1 MLELEEIK
9 LDEIKELLKNK
20 KFIKLKKY
28 LKEINSADIP
38 PLFDELNEEESLVL
52 FRLLNK
58 EVAAE
63 VFTELDSDLQEK
75 LIGFFTDKELKA
87 VIDELFM
94 DETVDLIE
102 EMPSNVVKRI
112 LKNVDK
118 EDRRTINE
126 LLNYP
131 EDSAGSIMTTEFID
145 LKENMTVEEA
155 FKEVK
160 KDCVNQETIYNMY
173 VLSLTR
179 KIIGVIDL
187 KTLLLSD
194 PKAKI
199 KDLMDENVI
208 TINTLD
214 DQEEVGKMFN
224 KYNKYALPVVDTEGR
239 LVGIVTIDD
248 AMDVMQEENEEDFE
262 KMAAVI
268 PSDETYL
275 KTSVFKHAR
284 NRIVWLLIL
293 MLSATF
299 TGMVLTHY
307 ESAFEAVP
315 LLVSFIP
322 MIMGTGGNCGS
333 QSSTLVIR
341 GMAVDEIRMRD
352 FLKVLW
358 KEIRVAL
365 LVGMALFV
373 ANSIKIYI
381 QYKDITLCLVLGI
394 TLFLTIIISKII
406 GSMLPMIVKKLK
418 QDPAIVAAPFI
429 TTVVDLASVMIYFKI
444 ATMLLGL

>member
-1 MLELEEIK
+1 MLELEEIE

-28 LKEINSADIP
+28 LNEINSADIP

-299 TGMVLTHY
+299 T
-307 ESAFEAVP
+307 
-315 LLVSFIP
+315 
-322 MIMGTGGNCGS
+322 
-333 QSSTLVIR
+333 
-341 GMAVDEIRMRD
+341 
-352 FLKVLW
+352 
-358 KEIRVAL
+358 
-365 LVGMALFV
+365 
-373 ANSIKIYI
+373 
-381 QYKDITLCLVLGI
+381 
-394 TLFLTIIISKII
+394 
-406 GSMLPMIVKKLK
+406 
-418 QDPAIVAAPFI
+418 
-429 TTVVDLASVMIYFKI
+429 
-444 ATMLLGL
+444 

>member
-1 MLELEEIK
+1 LLELEEIE
-9 LDEIKELLKNK
+9 LDEIKELLKDK

-28 LKEINSADIP
+28 LNEINSADIP

-58 EVAAE
+58 EIAAE
-63 VFTELDSDLQEK
+63 VFAELDSDLQEK

-87 VIDELFM
+87 VIDDLFM

-145 LKENMTVEEA
+145 LKENMTVEDA

-179 KIIGVIDL
+179 KNLVVIDL
-187 KTLLLSD
+187 KTLLLAD

-214 DQEEVGKMFN
+214 DQEEVGKMFD
-224 KYNKYALPVVDTEGR
+224 KYNKYALPVVDKEER

-268 PSDETYL
+268 PSEDTYL
-275 KTSVFKHAR
+275 KTSVFTHAK

-307 ESAFEAVP
+307 ENAFAAMP

-333 QSSTLVIR
+333 QSSTLIIR

-358 KEIRVAL
+358 KEIRVAVV
-365 LVGMALFV
+365 VGMALFI

-381 QYKDITLCLVLGI
+381 QYKDLTLCLALGI
-394 TLFLTIIISKII
+394 TLFFTIIISKTI

-418 QDPAIVAAPFI
+418 QEPANVAAPVI
-429 TTVVDLASVMIYFKI
+429 TTVVDLASVIIYFRI
-444 ATMLLGL
+444 ATMMLGL

>member
-1 MLELEEIK
+1 MLELEEIE

-28 LKEINSADIP
+28 LNEINSADIP

-179 KIIGVIDL
+179 SLARSLHRPAACKHNIPAYIASQYEMPL
-187 KTLLLSD
+187 
-194 PKAKI
+194 
-199 KDLMDENVI
+199 
-208 TINTLD
+208 
-214 DQEEVGKMFN
+214 
-224 KYNKYALPVVDTEGR
+224 YNG
-239 LVGIVTIDD
+239 
-248 AMDVMQEENEEDFE
+248 Q
-262 KMAAVI
+262 
-268 PSDETYL
+268 
-275 KTSVFKHAR
+275 HA
-284 NRIVWLLIL
+284 
-293 MLSATF
+293 
-299 TGMVLTHY
+299 
-307 ESAFEAVP
+307 
-315 LLVSFIP
+315 
-322 MIMGTGGNCGS
+322 
-333 QSSTLVIR
+333 
-341 GMAVDEIRMRD
+341 
-352 FLKVLW
+352 
-358 KEIRVAL
+358 
-365 LVGMALFV
+365 
-373 ANSIKIYI
+373 ANSTMTGTRMPIVHFSRLSFCCSRLSIFSPF
-381 QYKDITLCLVLGI
+381 CLL
-394 TLFLTIIISKII
+394 
-406 GSMLPMIVKKLK
+406 M
-418 QDPAIVAAPFI
+418 PFI
-429 TTVVDLASVMIYFKI
+429 IQRDMAFGPRRVCIVHIERH
-444 ATMLLGL
+444 G

>member
-1 MLELEEIK
+1 MLELEEIE
-9 LDEIKELLKNK
+9 LDEIKELLKDK

-28 LKEINSADIP
+28 LNEINSADIP

-58 EVAAE
+58 EIAAE
-63 VFTELDSDLQEK
+63 VFAELDSDLQEK

-87 VIDELFM
+87 VIDDLFM

-145 LKENMTVEEA
+145 LKENMTVEDA

-179 KIIGVIDL
+179 KNLVVIDL
-187 KTLLLSD
+187 KTLLLAD

-214 DQEEVGKMFN
+214 DQEEVGKMFD
-224 KYNKYALPVVDTEGR
+224 KYNKYALPVVDKEER

-268 PSDETYL
+268 PSEDTYL
-275 KTSVFKHAR
+275 KTSVFTHAK

-307 ESAFEAVP
+307 ENAFAAMP

-333 QSSTLVIR
+333 QSSTLIIR

-358 KEIRVAL
+358 KEIRVAVV
-365 LVGMALFV
+365 VGMALFI

-381 QYKDITLCLVLGI
+381 QYKDLTLCLALGI
-394 TLFLTIIISKII
+394 TLFFTIIISKTI

-418 QDPAIVAAPFI
+418 QEPANVAAPVI
-429 TTVVDLASVMIYFKI
+429 TTVVDLASVIIYFRI
-444 ATMLLGL
+444 ATMMLGL

>member
-1 MLELEEIK
+1 MKELEEINI
-9 LDEIKELLKNK
+9 DDIKDLLKDK
-20 KFIKLKKY
+20 KFLKLKHY
-28 LKEINSADIP
+28 MEEINSADIP
-38 PLFDELNEEESLVL
+38 PLFDDLSEEQILIL

-63 VFTELDSDLQEK
+63 VFTELDSELKEK
-75 LIGFFTDKELKA
+75 LIGYFTDKELKA

-94 DETVDLIE
+94 DETVDIIE

-145 LKENMTVEEA
+145 LKENMTVEDA

-194 PKAKI
+194 PKTKI
-199 KDLMDENVI
+199 KEIMDENVI

-214 DQEEVGKMFN
+214 DQEEVARKFD
-224 KYNKYALPVVDTEGR
+224 KYNKYALPVVDKEER

-268 PSDETYL
+268 PSEETYL
-275 KTSVFKHAR
+275 KTSVFTHAK

-307 ESAFEAVP
+307 ENAFAAMP

-341 GMAVDEIRMRD
+341 GMALEEIKMKD
-352 FLKVLW
+352 FLRVLW

-365 LVGMALFV
+365 LVGMALFI

-381 QYKDITLCLVLGI
+381 QYKDPLLCVALGL
-394 TLFLTIIISKII
+394 TLFLTIIISKMI
-406 GSMLPMIVKKLK
+406 GSMLPMLVKKLK

-429 TTVVDLASVMIYFKI
+429 TTVVDLASVIIYFKI
-444 ATMLLGL
+444 ATMMLGV

>member
-1 MLELEEIK
+1 
-9 LDEIKELLKNK
+9 
-20 KFIKLKKY
+20 
-28 LKEINSADIP
+28 
-38 PLFDELNEEESLVL
+38 
-52 FRLLNK
+52 
-58 EVAAE
+58 
-63 VFTELDSDLQEK
+63 
-75 LIGFFTDKELKA
+75 
-87 VIDELFM
+87 
-94 DETVDLIE
+94 
-102 EMPSNVVKRI
+102 
-112 LKNVDK
+112 
-118 EDRRTINE
+118 
-126 LLNYP
+126 
-131 EDSAGSIMTTEFID
+131 
-145 LKENMTVEEA
+145 
-155 FKEVK
+155 
-160 KDCVNQETIYNMY
+160 
-173 VLSLTR
+173 
-179 KIIGVIDL
+179 
-187 KTLLLSD
+187 
-194 PKAKI
+194 
-199 KDLMDENVI
+199 
-208 TINTLD
+208 
-214 DQEEVGKMFN
+214 
-224 KYNKYALPVVDTEGR
+224 
-239 LVGIVTIDD
+239 
-248 AMDVMQEENEEDFE
+248 MDVMQEENEEDFE